1 MSEPNPS
8 PPLFVVATAY
18 HEAGHAVIALV
29 LGRSVQRVSIRAKE
43 QTLGRCEFQKGRPRP
58 SDDWLEREIL
68 ISLAGLAAEARYS
81 GHYAWGGAA
90 RDLQNVAML
99 ARQRAGEKQAE
110 RLQKRLLAKVEHLL
124 SQPATWR
131 AVELIAQE
139 LIRSETISGRAA
151 VHLLEQ
157 GKAQVENLG

>member
-1 MSEPNPS
+1 M
-8 PPLFVVATAY
+8 
-18 HEAGHAVIALV
+18 
-29 LGRSVQRVSIRAKE
+29 QRVSIRAKE
-43 QTLGRCEFQKGRPRP
+43 QTLGRCEVQKRDAPRP

-81 GHYAWGGAA
+81 GHYAWDGAA

-99 ARQRAGEKQAE
+99 ARQRRARNRLR
-110 RLQKRLLAKVEHLL
+110 RLQKRMLAKVEHLL
-124 SQPATWR
+124 SQSATWR

-157 GKAQVENLG
+157 GKAQVRTAIGAGYR